1 MTVINT
7 NTSALRAQNASRLAD
22 NNLNTS
28 MTRLSSGKSINSAAD
43 NAAGLAIS
51 SSMTA
56 QINGM
61 NQAIKNS
68 NDGIS
73 LAQTADGALG
83 EITNM
88 VQRINQLAVQSA
100 NGTYQNTDRTDMN
113 TEVKQLQDQ
122 IKQVVNGTN
131 FNGSA
136 LFAIKTAASE
146 NNPTTPVATDPDAAQ
161 SVKNFKIQTGAT
173 NNADNNQV
181 TISISGLNILANVIA
196 PGSKDTPGGLA
207 DGKTGLSVS
216 TAAAALV
223 ALDTVNKAL
232 TAINTTRAGLGASES
247 RLNSVVNNLTTN
259 VTNLSDARSRIED
272 TDYSSETT
280 NLARSQILSQASTAM
295 LAQANQSQ
303 QNVLSLLK

>member
-22 NNLNTS
+22 NNLNTA
-28 MTRLSSGKSINSAAD
+28 MTRLSSGKSINSASD

-61 NQAIKNS
+61 NQAISNA
-68 NDGIS
+68 NDGVS

-83 EITNM
+83 EVTNM

-100 NGTYQNTDRTDMN
+100 NGTYQNSDREDMN
-113 TEVKQLQDQ
+113 TEVNQLQQQ
-122 IKQVVNGTN
+122 ITQVIKGTN
-131 FNGSA
+131 FNGST
-136 LFAIKTAASE
+136 LFSTDTAGKKF
-146 NNPTTPVATDPDAAQ
+146 Q
-161 SVKNFKIQTGAT
+161 IQTGTTSAAAT
-173 NNADNNQV
+173 DRV
-181 TISISGLNILANVIA
+181 TISISGLSTL
-196 PGSKDTPGGLA
+196 
-207 DGKTGLSVS
+207 KTIMSNATLKVATSTDALKALS
-216 TAAAALV
+216 TI
-223 ALDTVNKAL
+223 NKAL
-232 TAINTTRAGLGASES
+232 TGINTTRAGLGASES
-247 RLNSVVNNLTTN
+247 RLSSVVNNLTTN
-259 VTNLSDARSRIED
+259 VTNLSDARSRIQD

>member
-22 NNLNTS
+22 NSLNTA
-28 MTRLSSGKSINSAAD
+28 MTRLSSGKSINSASD

-61 NQAIKNS
+61 NQAISNS

-83 EITNM
+83 EVTNM

-100 NGTYQNTDRTDMN
+100 NGTYQQSDRTDMN
-113 TEVKQLQDQ
+113 TEVKQLQAQ
-122 IKQVVNGTN
+122 ITQVVKGTN
-131 FNGSA
+131 FNGATLFSTDSA
-136 LFAIKTAASE
+136 GKS
-146 NNPTTPVATDPDAAQ
+146 
-161 SVKNFKIQTGAT
+161 FKIQTGAT
-173 NNADNNQV
+173 NSTTTDQV
-181 TISISGLNILANVIA
+181 TISISGLAKLATVMSN
-196 PGSKDTPGGLA
+196 T
-207 DGKTGLSVS
+207 TLSVGTS
-216 TAAAALV
+216 TAALSALS
-223 ALDTVNKAL
+223 TITSAL

-247 RLNSVVNNLTTN
+247 RLSSVVNNLTTN
-259 VTNLSDARSRIED
+259 VTNLSDARSRIQD

-280 NLARSQILSQASTAM
+280 NLARAQILSQASTAM

>member
-1 MTVINT
+1 VTVINT

-22 NNLNTS
+22 NNLNTA
-28 MTRLSSGKSINSAAD
+28 MTRLSSGKSINSASD

-61 NQAIKNS
+61 NQAISNA
-68 NDGIS
+68 NDGVS

-83 EITNM
+83 EVTNM

-100 NGTYQNTDRTDMN
+100 NGTYQNSDREDMN
-113 TEVKQLQDQ
+113 TEVNQLQQQ
-122 IKQVVNGTN
+122 ITQVIKGTN
-131 FNGSA
+131 FNGST
-136 LFAIKTAASE
+136 LFSTDTAGKKF
-146 NNPTTPVATDPDAAQ
+146 Q
-161 SVKNFKIQTGAT
+161 IQTGTTSAAAT
-173 NNADNNQV
+173 DRV
-181 TISISGLNILANVIA
+181 TISISGLSTL
-196 PGSKDTPGGLA
+196 
-207 DGKTGLSVS
+207 KTIMSNATLKVATSTDALKALS
-216 TAAAALV
+216 TI
-223 ALDTVNKAL
+223 NKAL
-232 TAINTTRAGLGASES
+232 TGINTTRAGLGASES
-247 RLNSVVNNLTTN
+247 RLSSVVNNLTTN
-259 VTNLSDARSRIED
+259 VTNLSDARSRIQD

>member
-1 MTVINT
+1 LRRNLFVTVINT

-22 NNLNTS
+22 NNLNTA
-28 MTRLSSGKSINSAAD
+28 MTRLSSGKSINSASD

-61 NQAIKNS
+61 NQAISNA
-68 NDGIS
+68 NDGVS

-83 EITNM
+83 EVTNM

-100 NGTYQNTDRTDMN
+100 NGTYQNSDREDMN
-113 TEVKQLQDQ
+113 TEVNQLQQQ
-122 IKQVVNGTN
+122 ITQVIKGTN
-131 FNGSA
+131 FNGST
-136 LFAIKTAASE
+136 LFSTDTAGKKF
-146 NNPTTPVATDPDAAQ
+146 Q
-161 SVKNFKIQTGAT
+161 IQTGTTSAAAT
-173 NNADNNQV
+173 DRV
-181 TISISGLNILANVIA
+181 TISISGLSTL
-196 PGSKDTPGGLA
+196 
-207 DGKTGLSVS
+207 KTIMSNATLKVATSTDALKALS
-216 TAAAALV
+216 TI
-223 ALDTVNKAL
+223 NKAL
-232 TAINTTRAGLGASES
+232 TGINTTRAGLGASES
-247 RLNSVVNNLTTN
+247 RLSSVVNNLTTN
-259 VTNLSDARSRIED
+259 VTNLSDARSRIQD

>member
-22 NNLNTS
+22 NSLNTA
-28 MTRLSSGKSINSAAD
+28 MTRLSSGKSINSASD

-61 NQAIKNS
+61 NQAISNS

-83 EITNM
+83 EVTNM

-100 NGTYQNTDRTDMN
+100 NGTYQDSDRTDMN
-113 TEVKQLQDQ
+113 TEVKQLQAQ
-122 IKQVVNGTN
+122 ITQVVKGTN
-131 FNGSA
+131 FNGST
-136 LFAIKTAASE
+136 LFSTD
-146 NNPTTPVATDPDAAQ
+146 ATGK
-161 SVKNFKIQTGAT
+161 SFKIQTGAT
-173 NNADNNQV
+173 NSTTTDQV
-181 TISISGLNILANVIA
+181 TISISGLAKLATVMSN
-196 PGSKDTPGGLA
+196 ST
-207 DGKTGLSVS
+207 LSVGTS
-216 TAAAALV
+216 TAALSALSII
-223 ALDTVNKAL
+223 TSAL

-247 RLNSVVNNLTTN
+247 RLSSVVNNLTTN
-259 VTNLSDARSRIED
+259 VTNLSDARSRIQD

-280 NLARSQILSQASTAM
+280 NLARAQILSQASTAM

>member
-22 NNLNTS
+22 NNLNTA
-28 MTRLSSGKSINSAAD
+28 MTRLSSGKSINSASD

-61 NQAIKNS
+61 NQAISNA
-68 NDGIS
+68 NDGVS

-83 EITNM
+83 EVTNM
-88 VQRINQLAVQSA
+88 VQRVNQLAVQSA
-100 NGTYQNTDRTDMN
+100 NGTYQASDRTDMN
-113 TEVKQLQDQ
+113 TEVKQLQAQ
-122 IKQVVNGTN
+122 IKQVIGGTN
-131 FNGSA
+131 FNGKA
-136 LFAIKTAASE
+136 LFSSTAS
-146 NNPTTPVATDPDAAQ
+146 T
-161 SVKNFKIQTGAT
+161 SFKIQTGAT
-173 NNADNNQV
+173 NATATDQV
-181 TISISGLNILANVIA
+181 TISIGSLA
-196 PGSKDTPGGLA
+196 TL
-207 DGKTGLSVS
+207 GKVVSSLSVS
-216 TAAAALV
+216 TSTAALA
-223 ALDTVNKAL
+223 ALSTISAAL
-232 TAINTTRAGLGASES
+232 TSVNTVRAGLGASES

-259 VTNLSDARSRIED
+259 VTNLSDARSRIQD

>member
-1 MTVINT
+1 MVTVINT

-22 NNLNTS
+22 NNLNTA
-28 MTRLSSGKSINSAAD
+28 MTRLSSGKSINSASD

-61 NQAIKNS
+61 IQAISNA
-68 NDGIS
+68 NDGVS

-83 EITNM
+83 EVTNM

-100 NGTYQNTDRTDMN
+100 NGTYQNSDREDMN
-113 TEVKQLQDQ
+113 TEVNQLQQQ
-122 IKQVVNGTN
+122 ITQVIKGTN
-131 FNGSA
+131 FNGST
-136 LFAIKTAASE
+136 LFSTDTAGKKF
-146 NNPTTPVATDPDAAQ
+146 Q
-161 SVKNFKIQTGAT
+161 IQTGTTSAAAT
-173 NNADNNQV
+173 DRV
-181 TISISGLNILANVIA
+181 TISISGLSTL
-196 PGSKDTPGGLA
+196 
-207 DGKTGLSVS
+207 KTIMSNATLKVATSTDALKALS
-216 TAAAALV
+216 TI
-223 ALDTVNKAL
+223 NKAL
-232 TAINTTRAGLGASES
+232 TGINTTRAGLGASES
-247 RLNSVVNNLTTN
+247 RLSSVVNNLTTN
-259 VTNLSDARSRIED
+259 VTNLSDARSRIQD

>member
-28 MTRLSSGKSINSAAD
+28 MTRLSSGKSINSASD

-100 NGTYQNTDRTDMN
+100 NGTYRDTDRTDMDI
-113 TEVKQLQDQ
+113 EVKQLQGQ
-122 IKQVVNGTN
+122 IKQVVTGTK

-136 LFAIKTAASE
+136 LFASAVVTVGSDGTTTAVASK
-146 NNPTTPVATDPDAAQ
+146 PAT
-161 SVKNFKIQTGAT
+161 SFKIQTGAT
-173 NNADNNQV
+173 NATSTDQV
-181 TISISGLNILANVIA
+181 TITISALTDLSIVMNSGV
-196 PGSKDTPGGLA
+196 PGTGTPPSGGQ
-207 DGKTGLSVS
+207 KPGLTVS
-216 TAAAALV
+216 TSTGALA
-223 ALDTVNKAL
+223 ALDTISKAL
-232 TAINTTRAGLGASES
+232 TSVNKIRAGLGASES

>member
-22 NNLNTS
+22 NNLNTA
-28 MTRLSSGKSINSAAD
+28 MTRLSSGKSINSASD

-83 EITNM
+83 EVTNM

-100 NGTYQNTDRTDMN
+100 NGTYQNSDREDMN
-113 TEVKQLQDQ
+113 TEVNQLQQQ
-122 IKQVVNGTN
+122 ITQVIKGTN
-131 FNGSA
+131 FNGST
-136 LFAIKTAASE
+136 LFSTDTAGKKF
-146 NNPTTPVATDPDAAQ
+146 Q
-161 SVKNFKIQTGAT
+161 IQTGTTSAAAT
-173 NNADNNQV
+173 DRV
-181 TISISGLNILANVIA
+181 TISISGLSTL
-196 PGSKDTPGGLA
+196 
-207 DGKTGLSVS
+207 KTIMSNATLKVATSTDALKALS
-216 TAAAALV
+216 TI
-223 ALDTVNKAL
+223 NKAL
-232 TAINTTRAGLGASES
+232 TDINTTRAGLGASES

-259 VTNLSDARSRIED
+259 VTNLSDARSRIQD

>member
-22 NNLNTS
+22 NNLNTA
-28 MTRLSSGKSINSAAD
+28 MTRLSSGKSINSASD

-61 NQAIKNS
+61 NQAIKNA

-83 EITNM
+83 EVTNM

-100 NGTYQNTDRTDMN
+100 NGTYRDTDRTDMN
-113 TEVKQLQDQ
+113 TEVEQLQAQ
-122 IKQVVNGTN
+122 IKQVVNGTK
-131 FNGSA
+131 FNGAKLFSISA
-136 LFAIKTAASE
+136 AGGTIGGTKDSKGNITGGKPGQEF
-146 NNPTTPVATDPDAAQ
+146 Q
-161 SVKNFKIQTGAT
+161 IQTGAT
-173 NNADNNQV
+173 NDPKNNQV
-181 TISISGLNILANVIA
+181 TISI
-196 PGSKDTPGGLA
+196 GGLDTLSTVISTA
-207 DGKTGLSVS
+207 TMTNSTKGLSVS
-216 TAAAALV
+216 TSQLALK
-223 ALDTVNKAL
+223 ALTTISAAL
-232 TAINTTRAGLGASES
+232 TAINTTRAGLGASEN

-272 TDYSSETT
+272 TDYSAETT

>member
-22 NNLNTS
+22 NNLNTA

-61 NQAIKNS
+61 NQAIKNA

-83 EITNM
+83 EVTNM

-100 NGTYQNTDRTDMN
+100 NGTYQGTDRADMN
-113 TEVKQLQDQ
+113 IEVKQLQDQ
-122 IKQVVNGTN
+122 ITQVVKGTK
-131 FNGSA
+131 FNGST
-136 LFAIKTAASE
+136 LFSDTTA
-146 NNPTTPVATDPDAAQ
+146 T
-161 SVKNFKIQTGAT
+161 KFRIQTGAT
-173 NNADNNQV
+173 HDDTNNLV
-181 TISISGLNILANVIA
+181 TISISALTSLATVMD
-196 PGSKDTPGGLA
+196 PTKLGV
-207 DGKTGLSVS
+207 GKS
-216 TAAAALV
+216 TSALT
-223 ALDTVNKAL
+223 ALDNINTAL

>member
-22 NNLNTS
+22 NNLNTA
-28 MTRLSSGKSINSAAD
+28 MTRLSSGKSINSASD

-61 NQAIKNS
+61 NQAISNA
-68 NDGIS
+68 NDGVS

-83 EITNM
+83 EVTNM

-100 NGTYQNTDRTDMN
+100 NGTYQQSDRTDMN
-113 TEVKQLQDQ
+113 TEVQQLQQQ
-122 IKQVVNGTN
+122 IKQVVNGTK
-131 FNGSA
+131 FNGST
-136 LFAIKTAASE
+136 LFTSTG
-146 NNPTTPVATDPDAAQ
+146 TTGTT
-161 SVKNFKIQTGAT
+161 FKIQTGAT
-173 NNADNNQV
+173 SATATDQV
-181 TISISGLNILANVIA
+181 TISIG
-196 PGSKDTPGGLA
+196 
-207 DGKTGLSVS
+207 
-216 TAAAALV
+216 
-223 ALDTVNKAL
+223 AL
-232 TAINTTRAGLGASES
+232 TALGSVISKLSVGNSTSALKALGTITSALTSINTVRAGLGASES

-259 VTNLSDARSRIED
+259 VTNLSDARSRIQD

>member
-22 NNLNTS
+22 NNLNTA
-28 MTRLSSGKSINSAAD
+28 MTRLSSGKSINSASD

-61 NQAIKNS
+61 NQAISNA
-68 NDGIS
+68 NDGVS

-83 EITNM
+83 EVTNM
-88 VQRINQLAVQSA
+88 VQRVNQLAVQSA
-100 NGTYQNTDRTDMN
+100 NGTYQDTDRTDMD
-113 TEVKQLQDQ
+113 TEVKQLQAQ
-122 IKQVVNGTN
+122 IKQVITGTN
-131 FNGSA
+131 FNGKA
-136 LFAIKTAASE
+136 LFNSTAS
-146 NNPTTPVATDPDAAQ
+146 T
-161 SVKNFKIQTGAT
+161 SFKIQTGAT
-173 NNADNNQV
+173 NTTTTDQV
-181 TISISGLNILANVIA
+181 TVSI
-196 PGSKDTPGGLA
+196 
-207 DGKTGLSVS
+207 GKLDKLGKVLSLSVATS
-216 TAAAALV
+216 TGALAALS
-223 ALDTVNKAL
+223 TISSAL
-232 TAINTTRAGLGASES
+232 TSVNTVRAGLGASES

-259 VTNLSDARSRIED
+259 VTNLSDARSRIQD

>member
-22 NNLNTS
+22 NNLNTA

-61 NQAIKNS
+61 NQAIRNA
-68 NDGIS
+68 NDGVS

-83 EITNM
+83 EVTNM

-100 NGTYQNTDRTDMN
+100 NGTYNKDDRKDMN
-113 TEVKQLQDQ
+113 VEVNQLQQQ
-122 IKQVVNGTN
+122 IAQVVKGTQ

-136 LFAIKTAASE
+136 IFNSTGAA
-146 NNPTTPVATDPDAAQ
+146 
-161 SVKNFKIQTGAT
+161 KNFTIQTGAT
-173 NNADNNQV
+173 NSTTTKV
-181 TISISGLNILANVIA
+181 TISISALTDLQKVTASALTISTSAGALSALN
-196 PGSKDTPGGLA
+196 
-207 DGKTGLSVS
+207 
-216 TAAAALV
+216 
-223 ALDTVNKAL
+223 TVNSAL
-232 TAINTTRAGLGASES
+232 TSINKVRAGLGASEN

-272 TDYSSETT
+272 TDYSAETT
-280 NLARSQILSQASTAM
+280 NLARSQILNQASTAM

>member
-22 NNLNTS
+22 NNLNTA
-28 MTRLSSGKSINSAAD
+28 MTRLSSGKSINSASD

-61 NQAIKNS
+61 NQAISNA
-68 NDGIS
+68 NDGVS

-83 EITNM
+83 EVTNM
-88 VQRINQLAVQSA
+88 VQRVNQLAVQSA
-100 NGTYQNTDRTDMN
+100 NGTYQASDRTDMN
-113 TEVKQLQDQ
+113 TEVKQLQAQ
-122 IKQVVNGTN
+122 IKQVIGGTN
-131 FNGSA
+131 FNGKA
-136 LFAIKTAASE
+136 LFSS
-146 NNPTTPVATDPDAAQ
+146 TTST
-161 SVKNFKIQTGAT
+161 SFKIQTGAT
-173 NNADNNQV
+173 NATATDQV
-181 TISISGLNILANVIA
+181 TISI
-196 PGSKDTPGGLA
+196 GSLSTL
-207 DGKTGLSVS
+207 GKVVSSLSVS
-216 TAAAALV
+216 TSTAALA
-223 ALDTVNKAL
+223 ALSTISAAL
-232 TAINTTRAGLGASES
+232 TSVNTVRAGLGASES

-259 VTNLSDARSRIED
+259 VTNLSDARSRIQD

>member
-22 NNLNTS
+22 NNLNTA
-28 MTRLSSGKSINSAAD
+28 MTRLSSGKSINSASD

-61 NQAIKNS
+61 NQAISNA
-68 NDGIS
+68 NDGVS

-83 EITNM
+83 EVTNM
-88 VQRINQLAVQSA
+88 VQRVNQLAVQSA
-100 NGTYQNTDRTDMN
+100 NGTYQASDRTDMN
-113 TEVKQLQDQ
+113 TEVKQLQAQ
-122 IKQVVNGTN
+122 IKQVISGTN
-131 FNGSA
+131 FNGKA
-136 LFAIKTAASE
+136 LFSS
-146 NNPTTPVATDPDAAQ
+146 TTST
-161 SVKNFKIQTGAT
+161 SFKIQTGAT
-173 NNADNNQV
+173 NATATDQV
-181 TISISGLNILANVIA
+181 TISI
-196 PGSKDTPGGLA
+196 GSLSTL
-207 DGKTGLSVS
+207 GKVVSSLSVS
-216 TAAAALV
+216 TSTAALA
-223 ALDTVNKAL
+223 ALSTISAAL
-232 TAINTTRAGLGASES
+232 TSVNTVRAGLGASES

-259 VTNLSDARSRIED
+259 VTNLSDARSRIQD

>member
-22 NNLNTS
+22 NNLNTA
-28 MTRLSSGKSINSAAD
+28 MTRLSSGKSINSASD

-61 NQAIKNS
+61 NQAISNA
-68 NDGIS
+68 NDGVS

-83 EITNM
+83 EVTNM
-88 VQRINQLAVQSA
+88 VQRVNQLAVQSA
-100 NGTYQNTDRTDMN
+100 NGTYQASDRTDMN
-113 TEVKQLQDQ
+113 TEVKQLQAQ
-122 IKQVVNGTN
+122 IKQVISGTN
-131 FNGSA
+131 FNGKA
-136 LFAIKTAASE
+136 LFSS
-146 NNPTTPVATDPDAAQ
+146 TTST
-161 SVKNFKIQTGAT
+161 SFKIQTGAT
-173 NNADNNQV
+173 NATATDQV
-181 TISISGLNILANVIA
+181 TISI
-196 PGSKDTPGGLA
+196 GSLSTLDKVVSS
-207 DGKTGLSVS
+207 LSVS
-216 TAAAALV
+216 TSTAALA
-223 ALDTVNKAL
+223 ALSTISAAL
-232 TAINTTRAGLGASES
+232 TSVNTVRAGLGASES

-259 VTNLSDARSRIED
+259 VTNLSDARSRIQD